1 MHGHMNV
8 KFHDPCRGKY
18 SERNRVTADMTEV
31 HNEKLP
37 NFDFSPEFT
46 IKLRRK
52 GWVGPAAC
60 MRQKTA
66 YGVSVQRLEG
76 KRPLGRP
83 GIKGGFK

>member
-1 MHGHMNV
+1 MNV

-18 SERNRVTADMTEV
+18 SERDKVTADTIEM
-31 HNEKLP
+31 HNVQLP
-37 NFDFSPEFT
+37 NFDFSTEFT

-52 GWVGPAAC
+52 GRVGPVVC

-66 YGVSVQRLEG
+66 YGVSVRRLEG

-83 GIKGGFK
+83 GVEGGFKY